1 VFSRQ
6 IVGTGISFRL
16 GIFSGG
22 SGNGRRDFLHDN
34 DDDKEFKAAS
44 RYFRSISS
52 SFASLAKTL
61 PHKTLQ
67 NGRYDQAKLEA
78 RMRERP
84 SFPIMGENG
93 TGKVCSQYIR
103 DTSEQIARNARFEG
117 ILSNLEDAELLD
129 LLSRGEMDIYIGVLV
144 AVCHLEP
151 VGRVLSG
158 TSVQL
163 NLYVYA
169 TATAPPHH

>member
-6 IVGTGISFRL
+6 IVGTVISFRL

-93 TGKVCSQYIR
+93 TGKICSQYIR

-117 ILSNLEDAELLD
+117 IFWKE
-129 LLSRGEMDIYIGVLV
+129 RGHTVNV
-144 AVCHLEP
+144 Q
-151 VGRVLSG
+151 VGNSMLRKAMPMS
-158 TSVQL
+158 
-163 NLYVYA
+163 
-169 TATAPPHH
+169 